1 MDIRS
6 LVTTN
11 LLKAAIASVV
21 IFAFNTYT
29 EGMMTPVRLGTEF
42 LLYTIAIF
50 IGFVVVGVVLD
61 SISGVRES

>member
-11 LLKAAIASVV
+11 LPKAAIASAA
-21 IFAFNTYT
+21 ILAFNTYT
-29 EGMMTPVRLGTEF
+29 EGMTTPVRLGTEF

-61 SISGVRES
+61 SISDVRGS